1 MHHKKDFSTCTIY
14 IQPCAMELVLI
25 SIDDLSVKLVTKTSI
40 TTKESI
46 EFYQVYNDNIKKNM
60 ESTVELQD
68 NVENHLCNL
77 CEYTTLNVSYLK
89 RHTETC
95 HEGVFYSC
103 CQCDYKANMSHL
115 I

>member
-1 MHHKKDFSTCTIY
+1 MSRSFEHFLLLFLLTIPLM
-14 IQPCAMELVLI
+14 ICQSLKE
-25 SIDDLSVKLVTKTSI
+25 VTKTSI

-103 CQCDYKANMSHL
+103 CQCDYKANMSHVWYG

>member
-1 MHHKKDFSTCTIY
+1 
-14 IQPCAMELVLI
+14 
-25 SIDDLSVKLVTKTSI
+25 
-40 TTKESI
+40 
-46 EFYQVYNDNIKKNM
+46 M

-103 CQCDYKANMSHL
+103 CQCDYKANMSHP